1 MFKGLNALTQKLYK
15 QTHRQ
20 TSGLDVQ
27 IERLIDKL
35 DKKLLI
41 FKYAKAHLT
50 MLCSDPY
57 VKLQLL
63 PEKQHKV
70 KIFKTN
76 IFGFRFQPESTGENP
91 SGSAHLAPRLRRG
104 LHLLRSSLQPTP
116 GSTHHPHPDSCH
128 IGKIVDIRR

>member
-1 MFKGLNALTQKLYK
+1 MQ
-15 QTHRQ
+15 
-20 TSGLDVQ
+20 
-27 IERLIDKL
+27 
-35 DKKLLI
+35 
-41 FKYAKAHLT
+41 KAHLT

-76 IFGFRFQPESTGENP
+76 IFGFRFQPESKGENP

-116 GSTHHPHPDSCH
+116 GATHHPHPDSCH